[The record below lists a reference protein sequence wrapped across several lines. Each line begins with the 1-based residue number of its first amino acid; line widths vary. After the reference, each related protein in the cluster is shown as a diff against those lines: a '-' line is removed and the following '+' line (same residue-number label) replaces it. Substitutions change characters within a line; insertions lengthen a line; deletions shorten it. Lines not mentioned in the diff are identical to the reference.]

1 MKIFNI
7 KNLLTIY
14 KMINQTVAN
23 WHNLVKNRDSAGL
36 DTLLADNVVFHS
48 PILHSPQIGKEITK
62 MYLSAALMIFNDT
75 FKYVREVVNG
85 QDIVL
90 EFQVVIDNIIVNGV
104 DIFTCD
110 ENGQILD
117 FKVMLRPLKAVYLV
131 QQKMM
136 AMLESMKF

>member
-1 MKIFNI
+1 
-7 KNLLTIY
+7 
-14 KMINQTVAN
+14 MINQTVAN
-23 WHNLVKNRDSAGL
+23 WHTLVTNRDTDAL
-36 DTLLADNVVFHS
+36 DALLADTAVFHS

-62 MYLSAALMIFNDT
+62 MYLSAALTVFYNET

-85 QDIVL
+85 QDAVL

-110 ENGQILD
+110 ENGQIID
-117 FKVMLRPLKAVYLV
+117 FKVMLRPLKAVHLI

-136 AMLESMKF
+136 AMLESMRF

>member
-1 MKIFNI
+1 
-7 KNLLTIY
+7 
-14 KMINQTVAN
+14 MINQTVAN
-23 WHNLVKNRDSAGL
+23 WHTLVTNRDTDAL
-36 DTLLADNVVFHS
+36 DALLADTAVFHS

-62 MYLSAALMIFNDT
+62 MYLSAALTVFYNET

-85 QDIVL
+85 QDAVL

-110 ENGQILD
+110 ENGQIID
-117 FKVMLRPLKAVYLV
+117 FKVMLRPLKAVHLV

-136 AMLESMKF
+136 AMLESMNF